1 MKNPK
6 EYYEKTNKW
15 LMPLLSTVI
24 VVLVFLLGY
33 VFGRT
38 GFTAAWEG
46 GEFTYS
52 FKGTLYP
59 EEREINFNLFWQV
72 WDMLEQNYVDK
83 AIDEQ
88 DMFYGAIKG
97 LVGGLKDPHTKF
109 YTPEETESYEMLKA
123 GKFEGIGIEL
133 GYLDNEIIIKEVFE
147 NSPASEGGLE
157 SGDIIRKVNEED
169 TYGLTVYDVAERIRG
184 EGGTEVILE
193 VYRSDGDAQ
202 LSFNITR
209 AEVYV
214 ESIVWEKVDN
224 DVAKIVIRRFT
235 EDSYA
240 DFTLLWDKVILEIQA
255 EDPKGIIIDMRGNG
269 GGFLDGATYIAGE
282 FLNQGDTVLFI
293 QDREGERQVMKVNRK
308 GVFQEI
314 PIIILVDGGTASAS
328 EIFAGTLQYYER
340 AMVIGLPTFGKGTA
354 QDVYKPADWSGASI
368 HIVTQKWLLP
378 NKRWINEDD
387 PIQPDI
393 EVSISTE
400 ELKKGEDP
408 QLDEAIRE
416 LRSNMD

>member
-1 MKNPK
+1 MKNQK
-6 EYYEKTNKW
+6 KYYVKTNKW
-15 LMPLLSTVI
+15 LMPLLSIVI

-38 GFTAAWEG
+38 GFTAAWER

-59 EEREINFNLFWQV
+59 EERELNFNLFWQV
-72 WDMLEQNYVDK
+72 WDKLEQKYVDK

-97 LVGGLKDPHTKF
+97 LVGGLEDPHTRF
-109 YTPEETESYEMLKA
+109 YDPEETESYEMLKA

-133 GYLDNEIIIKEVFE
+133 GYLDNEIIIKQVFE
-147 NSPASEGGLE
+147 NSPALKGGLE

-169 TYGLTVYDVAERIRG
+169 TYGFTVYEVAERIRG
-184 EGGTEVILE
+184 EGGTEVMLE
-193 VYRSDGDAQ
+193 VYRSDGDEQ
-202 LSFNITR
+202 LSFSITR

-214 ESIVWEKVDN
+214 ESIVWEKVDE
-224 DVAKIVIRRFT
+224 DIAKIVIRRFT

-240 DFTLLWDKVILEIQA
+240 DFTLLWDKVILEIRDA
-255 EDPKGIIIDMRGNG
+255 DPKGIIIDMRGNG
-269 GGFLDGATYIAGE
+269 GGFLDGATYVAGE

-308 GVFQEI
+308 GVFRDI
-314 PIIILVDGGTASAS
+314 PIVILVDGGTASAS
-328 EIFAGTLQYYER
+328 EIFAGTLQYYDR
-340 AMVIGLPTFGKGTA
+340 AIIIGVPTFGKGTA
-354 QDVYKPADWSGASI
+354 QDVYKPDDWDGASI

-378 NKRWINEDD
+378 DKRWINEDN
-387 PIQPDI
+387 PIQPDTD
-393 EVSISTE
+393 VSISTE

-408 QLDEAIRE
+408 QLDEAVRK